1 MMNRLQMYCLKL
13 QRNQFMKYQMSHA
26 VVEVTISSNKDDSEE
41 EVTTE
46 EVSNID
52 DLGLKSIGLILMK
65 YVQMFCTIL
74 ERFLNKL
81 SYFQMRFMNL
91 WTII

>member
-1 MMNRLQMYCLKL
+1 
-13 QRNQFMKYQMSHA
+13 MSHA

>member
-81 SYFQMRFMNL
+81 SYFQMRIMNL

>member
-1 MMNRLQMYCLKL
+1 
-13 QRNQFMKYQMSHA
+13 MSHA

-81 SYFQMRFMNL
+81 SYFQMRIMNL